1 MLEDILSNK
10 LVTFQE
16 TNMPVPYNYRM
27 HYRYAQIAVII
38 GKCCSRNSISWPKL
52 QIISSALNYE
62 EEYKNLIRFLENPQ
76 EYIPYI
82 KFEPA
87 LGRAINFMYAEGL
100 IKFNS
105 GERIILTD
113 IGINFH
119 KELIENT
126 TVMVSDKE
134 KILSIGKK
142 LTESLIQKIVMS
154 WRLYHV

>member
-1 MLEDILSNK
+1 
-10 LVTFQE
+10 
-16 TNMPVPYNYRM
+16 
-27 HYRYAQIAVII
+27 
-38 GKCCSRNSISWPKL
+38 
-52 QIISSALNYE
+52 
-62 EEYKNLIRFLENPQ
+62 
-76 EYIPYI
+76 
-82 KFEPA
+82 
-87 LGRAINFMYAEGL
+87 MYAEGL